1 MNAGQGHFSESR
13 PQVEKDQ
20 GFGFYIS
27 ILGRRWPYFL
37 IPFVVVLSVGAMLT
51 MLMKPIYRSEAR
63 ILVQTQQIPSDLV
76 RPTVTAT
83 AEERIQVIAQRI
95 MTRDNLLAIVNKF
108 GMFPTWR
115 PRVTESDLVEIM
127 RERASVTPIA
137 LNITGSRGSTL
148 AFTVAFE
155 YEEPQTTTRVAN
167 EFVTLI
173 LNEDV
178 RARTSRA
185 SETTKFLSQ
194 EVGRLEKERLE
205 IEVQIARQRFTN
217 IAPQETASQL
227 AVLKAELFQK
237 SAVYSASHPEIRALK
252 ERIAAL
258 EAVGKELPP
267 QGNNAPPPEAAAQS
281 PTTNDSL
288 GSAPTNTTLGMLEA
302 KAKSIQADLD
312 GAREKLLTA
321 RQGQRLEEDQ
331 QSERFEVIEQPSLP
345 QEPVKPNRK
354 KMLALAFALAVAFGF
369 GGVFAIEA
377 YDKTIRGTA
386 DMPVASQFV
395 VSIPYIATSAEMWR
409 AKRRLKQLAIAG
421 AILFLILLAGTH
433 FLVMPLDL
441 VVEKV
446 TSRLVGI

>member
-1 MNAGQGHFSESR
+1 MNAGQGHFSEIRS
-13 PQVEKDQ
+13 QVEKDQ

-37 IPFVVVLSVGAMLT
+37 IPFVVVLCVGVTLT

-148 AFTVAFE
+148 AFTVGFE
-155 YEEPQTTTRVAN
+155 YEEPQTTMRVAN

-237 SAVYSASHPEIRALK
+237 SAVYSASHPEIQALK

-258 EAVGKELPP
+258 EAVGKELPSQSSNGP
-267 QGNNAPPPEAAAQS
+267 APDATAQS
-281 PTTNDSL
+281 STTTD
-288 GSAPTNTTLGMLEA
+288 GGGAANTTIGILEA

-354 KMLALAFALAVAFGF
+354 KMLAMAFALAVAFGF

-395 VSIPYIATSAEMWR
+395 VSIPYIATSAETWR

-421 AILFLILLAGTH
+421 AIMFLILLVGTH

-441 VVEKV
+441 FAEKV